1 MNDNLVYVM
10 QNATVEQLK
19 EEIDKIALTNKNLKD
34 FNDGKKIIDSIFELN
49 LNNIDDTVKNALLL
63 YCIYKIKG
71 GKQYE

>member
-1 MNDNLVYVM
+1 MNDNLVHVM

-49 LNNIDDTVKNALLL
+49 LNNIDDTVKNVLLL

>member
-1 MNDNLVYVM
+1 MNDNLVHVM

>member
-1 MNDNLVYVM
+1 MNDNLVHVM

-49 LNNIDDTVKNALLL
+49 LNNIDDTVKSILLL

>member
-1 MNDNLVYVM
+1 MNDNLVHVM

-19 EEIDKIALTNKNLKD
+19 EEIDKIVLTNKNLKD

-49 LNNIDDTVKNALLL
+49 VNNVDDTVKNTLLF

-71 GKQYE
+71 GK